1 MCRFARSAGGMG
13 LLCQL
18 SPSTLSTQI
27 ILVQPRARGPCIA
40 ATRPSDV
47 GKPRTRPP
55 PRPKTSSSISRRRDG
70 LDQRWGCRSM
80 AMPVRLGVNW
90 GEVRPAAEAFLR
102 SPARVPMLSWSRAG
116 GDRVARIQRLADDLV
131 LIDTDDQR
139 SPESIAVYL
148 LLGDRPAL
156 IETGPASTV
165 ETVLQGVRA
174 AGLDPRDLQAAAV
187 THIHLDHAGGAG
199 TLAQRFPP
207 PPDRAHVVKDGDVL
221 PLGSRRMKALETP
234 GHASHHH
241 AYLDEASGDLFTGDA
256 AGVAMPGSR
265 YVGPP
270 TPPPD
275 FDVPA
280 WKRTLARMRAVRA
293 SRLLLTHF
301 GPHTWVDD
309 LLTQLEGWLDAR
321 EQFARQIAAAGGGD
335 RKS

>member
-1 MCRFARSAGGMG
+1 M
-13 LLCQL
+13 
-18 SPSTLSTQI
+18 
-27 ILVQPRARGPCIA
+27 
-40 ATRPSDV
+40 
-47 GKPRTRPP
+47 
-55 PRPKTSSSISRRRDG
+55 
-70 LDQRWGCRSM
+70 
-80 AMPVRLGVNW
+80 
-90 GEVRPAAEAFLR
+90 
-102 SPARVPMLSWSRAG
+102 
-116 GDRVARIQRLADDLV
+116 ARIQRLADDLV
-131 LIDTDDQR
+131 LIDTDYQR

-199 TLAQRFPP
+199 TLAQRFPHLQVYVHAIGAP
-207 PPDRAHVVKDGDVL
+207 HLADPARLLTSARRLYGDALETLFGQILPVPADRVHVVKDGDVL

-321 EQFARQIAAAGGGD
+321 EQFARQIAAAGWDEPEVTARLTALVAEEMAQVRGSAPPTGFEAAMPL
-335 RKS
+335 RNNVVGLIHYASRWTNRVSGRP

>member
-1 MCRFARSAGGMG
+1 
-13 LLCQL
+13 
-18 SPSTLSTQI
+18 
-27 ILVQPRARGPCIA
+27 
-40 ATRPSDV
+40 
-47 GKPRTRPP
+47 
-55 PRPKTSSSISRRRDG
+55 
-70 LDQRWGCRSM
+70 
-80 AMPVRLGVNW
+80 MPLRLGVNW

-102 SPARVPMLSWSRAG
+102 SPARVRMLSWSRAG

-131 LIDTDDQR
+131 LIDTDYQR
-139 SPESIAVYL
+139 S
-148 LLGDRPAL
+148 
-156 IETGPASTV
+156 PASTV

-199 TLAQRFPP
+199 TLAQRFPHLQVYVHP
-207 PPDRAHVVKDGDVL
+207 IGAPHLAAPSRLLTSARRLYGDALETLFGQILPVPADRVHVVKDGDVL

-301 GPHTWVDD
+301 GPHTWVED
-309 LLTQLEGWLDAR
+309 LLTQLQGWLDAR
-321 EQFARQIAAAGGGD
+321 ERFAAEIAQAGWGEPEVAARLVETVAAEMAQGGGSAPA
-335 RKS
+335 RGFEAVMLLRNNVVGLIHYASRLSRRTPSQR

>member
-1 MCRFARSAGGMG
+1 
-13 LLCQL
+13 
-18 SPSTLSTQI
+18 
-27 ILVQPRARGPCIA
+27 
-40 ATRPSDV
+40 
-47 GKPRTRPP
+47 
-55 PRPKTSSSISRRRDG
+55 
-70 LDQRWGCRSM
+70 
-80 AMPVRLGVNW
+80 
-90 GEVRPAAEAFLR
+90 
-102 SPARVPMLSWSRAG
+102 MLSWSRAG
-116 GDRVARIQRLADDLV
+116 GGRVARVQRLADDLV
-131 LIDTDDQR
+131 LIDTDYHR

-165 ETVLQGVRA
+165 ETVLEGVRA

-187 THIHLDHAGGAG
+187 THLHLDHAGGAG
-199 TLAQRFPP
+199 TLAQRFPHLQVYVHP
-207 PPDRAHVVKDGDVL
+207 IGAPHLADPSRLLTSARRLYGDALETLFGQILPVPADRVHTVTAGDVL

-270 TPPPD
+270 TTPPG
-275 FDVPA
+275 FEVPA

-301 GPHTWVDD
+301 RPHTWVDD
-309 LLTQLEGWLDAR
+309 LLTQLEGWLDGR
-321 EQFARQIAAAGGGD
+321 EQFARQIAAAGWDEPEVTARLTALVAEEMAQVRGSAP
-335 RKS
+335 R

>member
-1 MCRFARSAGGMG
+1 M
-13 LLCQL
+13 
-18 SPSTLSTQI
+18 
-27 ILVQPRARGPCIA
+27 
-40 ATRPSDV
+40 
-47 GKPRTRPP
+47 
-55 PRPKTSSSISRRRDG
+55 
-70 LDQRWGCRSM
+70 
-80 AMPVRLGVNW
+80 
-90 GEVRPAAEAFLR
+90 
-102 SPARVPMLSWSRAG
+102 
-116 GDRVARIQRLADDLV
+116 ARIQRLADDLV
-131 LIDTDDQR
+131 LIDTDYQH

-165 ETVLQGVRA
+165 NTVLEGVRA
-174 AGLDPRDLQAAAV
+174 AGLDPQDLRAAAV

-199 TLAQRFPP
+199 TLAQRFPHLQVYVHP
-207 PPDRAHVVKDGDVL
+207 IGAPHLADPARLLTSARRLYGDALETLFGQILPVPADRVHIVEDGDVL
-221 PLGSRRMKALETP
+221 QLGSRRMKTLETP

-275 FDVPA
+275 LDVPA
-280 WKRTLARMRAVRA
+280 WKRTLARMREVRA

-301 GPHTWVDD
+301 GPHTWVDE

-321 EQFARQIAAAGGGD
+321 EQFAQQIAAAGWDEPEVTARLTALVAEEMAQVRGSAPPTGFEAVMPLRNNVLGLIRYGG
-335 RKS
+335 RWKSRVGQPQP